1 MNRFF
6 PVRRWLPIAAV
17 AAVSAC
23 GSDSTSPSNG
33 PAARIDAVADENRSA
48 QVGATVPGG
57 IVVKVSDAS
66 GRPVVGA
73 SVALAVTLG
82 NGVTMPRV
90 AVTDSKGQATATWT
104 LGTIVGQN
112 QVTASVDGVASTI
125 SFTAMG
131 VAGPVTNISITPQNP
146 RLLVNVDTVRVSAKS
161 LDLFGNSAAPAPTLV
176 SRDPSLVTVDAS
188 GLVRVVRRGS
198 GTYIVASA
206 GGKTDSVLVT
216 VLATGQSICTAAAN
230 PVELSVGQVIT
241 DVSGQGFCVHA
252 ATANGEY
259 ALIPFYDSGV
269 PSATT
274 SVEVRGLGLTAVPLP
289 SPSLIPRPSL
299 FPAGPPIVPNDAF
312 EADLRAR
319 ERTEAARRFGNSAAG
334 LRALRDAVAATS
346 AAVPAVGDLIKLNAN
361 AIDFCDNP
369 SVRTG
374 RVMAVTDKA
383 IVVADTEN
391 PVGGF
396 TADEYRSIGV
406 TFDTLV
412 DPIDRAAF
420 GTPSDI
426 DNNGHVIMFFTQ
438 AVNELTPA
446 QSSTVTLGFF
456 FARDLY
462 PKTAAPGPCVGSNV
476 GEVFYLLVP
485 DTAGVVN
492 GNKRSKSLV
501 TTLTNGTVAHEYQHL
516 INASRRMYVNAV
528 GPVFEERWLDE
539 GLAHIAEELNFF
551 RAAGRAPR
559 SNLDAT
565 IFNDPAVSAAYSTFS
580 INNFRRY
587 GQYLARTETQGPVG
601 FDAFDDDLPTRGA
614 IWDFLRFAADHA
626 AATNENNFWFK
637 LVNSKTS
644 GMTNLTN
651 ALGVAPNTLL
661 RDWAT
666 SVFIDDN
673 ALSVDPRFQQP
684 SWNARSILT
693 GAGTST
699 PFPLVT
705 RLLNAD
711 GSLLS
716 TSLVGNGVA
725 FLRFSVPNGQDA
737 LLTTTSGGQ
746 TLPSS
751 VKLSVVRIR

>member
-6 PVRRWLPIAAV
+6 SARRWLPGAAV
-17 AAVSAC
+17 AAIVAC
-23 GSDSTSPSNG
+23 GGDSTSPSNG
-33 PAARIDAVADENRSA
+33 PAARLDAVGDPSRSA
-48 QVGATVPGG
+48 QVGTAVPGG

-73 SVALAVTLG
+73 TVALAVTLG

-90 AVTDSKGQATATWT
+90 AVTDSKGQATASWT

-112 QVTASVDGVASTI
+112 QVTASVDGVTSSI
-125 SFTAMG
+125 SFTATG
-131 VAGPVTNISITPQNP
+131 VAGPVTTISITPQNP

-161 LDLFGNSAAPAPTLV
+161 LDLFGNSATPAPTLV
-176 SRDPSLVTVDAS
+176 SRDPTLVTVDAT
-188 GLVRVVRRGS
+188 GLVRVVRRGA
-198 GTYIVASA
+198 GTYVVASA

-216 VLATGQSICTAAAN
+216 VLATGQSICTAAAT
-230 PVELSVGQVIT
+230 PIEMSVGQVIT

-252 ATANGEY
+252 AAANAEY

-274 SVEVRGLGLTAVPLP
+274 NVEVRGLGLTSLPLP
-289 SPSLIPRPSL
+289 SPSLIPRPNL
-299 FPAGPPIVPNDAF
+299 FLAGPPVVPNDAF
-312 EADLRAR
+312 EAGLRAR
-319 ERTEAARRFGNSAAG
+319 ERTEAARRFGNSGAG
-334 LRALRDAVAATS
+334 LRALRDAIAATS
-346 AAVPAVGDLIKLNAN
+346 VAVPAVGDLMKLNAN
-361 AIDFCDNP
+361 AVDFCDNP
-369 SVRTG
+369 SLRTG

-412 DPIDRAAF
+412 DPTDRAAF
-420 GTPSDI
+420 GAPSDI

-446 QSSTVTLGFF
+446 QSGTVTLGFF

-462 PKTAAPGPCVGSNV
+462 PKTAAPGPCAGSNV

-516 INASRRMYVNAV
+516 INASRRMYVNSV

-551 RAAGRAPR
+551 RAAGRSPR
-559 SNLDAT
+559 SNLDAA
-565 IFNDPAVSAAYSTFS
+565 IFTDPTASAAYSTFS

-587 GQYLARTETQGPVG
+587 AQYLARTETQGPVG

-626 AATNENNFWFK
+626 AATNENNLWFK
-637 LVNSKTS
+637 LVNSRTS
-644 GMTNLTN
+644 GIANLTS
-651 ALGVAPNTLL
+651 ALGVAPNALF

-666 SVFIDDN
+666 SVFVDDN
-673 ALSVDPRFQQP
+673 AASVDPRFQQP

-705 RLLNAD
+705 RLLNVD
-711 GSLLS
+711 GSSLS

-746 TLPSS
+746 ALPSS